1 MLTLKRIAL
10 IATAMA
16 LTANTGFTC
25 TPDGTEGIVPENNM
39 NIPFNAKSVYTIDQT
54 EFNAVIDKVTA
65 IYDPVV
71 TQMGGELSV
80 ERNWDDGTVNA
91 YASRRGGTWNIHMFG
106 GLARHEAI
114 TSDGFALVVCH
125 ELGHHI
131 GGAPKKGGWFGTW
144 ATNEGQA
151 DYFSTLKCLRKVF
164 RGENNSEIV
173 GKMDVPKA
181 VQAHCSEQFS
191 EKTEQL
197 ICQRGSMAGLSVS
210 KLFQDLRNQ
219 TTSPD
224 FNTPDEEVVDR
235 TDHSH
240 PATQCRLDT
249 YYQGALCHVSDMQDV
264 DQDDA
269 TIGACN
275 RADDVDFGA
284 RPLCWYKPEEAE
296 QASL

>member
-164 RGENNSEIV
+164 RG
-173 GKMDVPKA
+173 DPKA
-181 VQAHCSEQFS
+181 
-191 EKTEQL
+191 L
-197 ICQRGSMAGLSVS
+197 QRIKERARLNVA
-210 KLFQDLRNQ
+210 
-219 TTSPD
+219 
-224 FNTPDEEVVDR
+224 VVDIQGFKALVKEGSVVAGDAGGADIQKVSLLTPER
-235 TDHSH
+235 VDFCGGAPARAVKGLAFGVQGGGAELESEVH
-240 PATQCRLDT
+240 PLD
-249 YYQGALCHVSDMQDV
+249 
-264 DQDDA
+264 
-269 TIGACN
+269 IGA
-275 RADDVDFGA
+275 GA
-284 RPLCWYKPEEAE
+284 GAKKAEAKKSCE
-296 QASL
+296 QRNKLKHVFYPFS

>member
-1 MLTLKRIAL
+1 MLKRIAII
-10 IATAMA
+10 IAAAA

-25 TPDGTEGIVPENNM
+25 TPDGVEGIVPENDL
-39 NIPFNAKSVYTIDQT
+39 NIPFNAKSVYTIDEI

-65 IYDPVV
+65 IYEPVV
-71 TQMGGELSV
+71 SQMGGELNV

-106 GLARHEAI
+106 GLARHETI

-164 RGENNSEIV
+164 RGEDNATIV
-173 GKMDVPKA
+173 SKMDVPK
-181 VQAHCSEQFS
+181 VVVKTCEEQWS
-191 EKTEQL
+191 DENERL
-197 ICQRGSMAGLSVS
+197 ICQRGAMAGLSVS
-210 KLFQDLRNQ
+210 KLFQNLRNADEA
-219 TTSPD
+219 PD
-224 FNTPDEEVVDR
+224 FNRPDSNVVSR
-235 TDHSH
+235 TDHNH
-240 PATQCRLDT
+240 PAYQCRLDT
-249 YYQGALCHVSDMQDV
+249 YYQGALCHVSDTLDV

-269 TIGACN
+269 TVGVCN
-275 RADDVDFGA
+275 RADSVETGT
-284 RPLCWYKPEEAE
+284 RPLCWFKPESE